1 MDSSSFEE
9 WFLSIIV
16 AWGQR
21 LKGKIIIGD
30 NLRYHLSVSVI
41 EKCPE
46 LDIGFVLLPPNSIDK
61 CQPLD
66 VALFGP
72 VKREWKKTNESY
84 KLKYPSSTSLDKST
98 FPRLLTQLMTAL
110 RMRSSQNII
119 SGFKACGIHLL
130 NRDAVLKKFPSSSL
144 SASGAESDANSHV
157 SSAVIEYL
165 QQFNYSPGGNKF
177 SHRCSRK
184 KISLEPGKSILNLVS
199 HQLSFQLW

>member
-1 MDSSSFEE
+1 M
-9 WFLSIIV
+9 
-16 AWGQR
+16 
-21 LKGKIIIGD
+21 
-30 NLRYHLSVSVI
+30 
-41 EKCPE
+41 
-46 LDIGFVLLPPNSIDK
+46 
-61 CQPLD
+61 
-66 VALFGP
+66 
-72 VKREWKKTNESY
+72 KREWKKIIESY

-130 NRDAVLKKFPSSSL
+130 NRDAILKKFPSSSL

-184 KISLEPGKSILNLVS
+184 KISLEPGKSITPTDLSSAASTSSHTSSAFSSSNRCPVSTSSSTPVTQASQADSLNTDSDDSYVTS
-199 HQLSFQLW
+199 SEEEWEPPTYFYM